1 MDSIS
6 ESKSYITQLYLSN
19 NWLGHSLKFAWS
31 EGVSNTSPN
40 QWMWF
45 FIERWDQ
52 KSRDGCGEKIK
63 TNSIR
68 FGPDMWDDQRL
79 FQIDPPWSHFNLTPI
94 LVVILIRFSGACDY
108 VEALNPVLQLRSRSE
123 VKTLQDWLSD
133 SQTSS
138 PFVTFQT
145 LKSTRW
151 HHQTHRRSSAE
162 KKYAFSHLPVYV
174 MKRCFLSCS
183 QTITTVSC
191 IVCSATAFHRQNVV
205 QQTALL
211 Q

>member
-108 VEALNPVLQLRSRSE
+108 VEALNPVLQLRPRSE

-145 LKSTRW
+145 LNRHDDTTR
-151 HHQTHRRSSAE
+151 HIGGHQLKKNMRS
-162 KKYAFSHLPVYV
+162 LI
-174 MKRCFLSCS
+174 FLSMLWS
-183 QTITTVSC
+183 AASC
-191 IVCSATAFHRQNVV
+191 PAHKQ
-205 QQTALL
+205 
-211 Q
+211 